1 MFNENKY
8 SILNPDFQNR
18 IITKKKK
25 SKSLLKTNQPNII
38 TQIPSPLP
46 YTNNFLT
53 KTNFHQNSFTP
64 TNRTNYINSQK
75 LLPPQRKRNRKTLVL
90 DLDET
95 LVHSSF
101 IPFEENDIILEVEFD
116 NVLYNI
122 YVLVRPKALQFLINM
137 SKYFEI
143 VIFTASLSKYANPL
157 LDIIDPKKV
166 CSYRLYRDHCTL
178 INGIFVKE
186 LKRLNRNIK
195 DIIIVDNSPTSYAF
209 NPQNGIP
216 IKSWFDDKNDNEL
229 EKLEPFLKFLSKVD
243 DIKLYIPSIVKNN
256 EIDYDEVNKI
266 LLRDKEEKMKT
277 EEEEKNNNNLDINSY
292 KNFTNNLNNKLRHI
306 SETIERK
313 EEEKKNLNND
323 NIKIENDLK
332 LDNIN
337 NNKKKYFKNQYS
349 FRLGINTN
357 SINNLNDVNNNFKT
371 GTLYDRFA
379 PFLPLSLSKSTKN
392 NVKIHS
398 IQFMNNKSKRSRINN
413 IQPIKM
419 KNLNENEKNLLP
431 LMNKLYEQKTD
442 SALSKSIK
450 LKMSSSQ
457 TNYKTIF
464 SFGSQLEEK
473 KPRLIKENKIE
484 NENFPRS
491 NSTGLIKQDLK
502 NQKITLKKTL
512 SKNYKTT
519 RDFINIFKLP
529 KTNIS
534 LSTKNNNKKLKLGK
548 DYSIKSKEKI
558 YNNN

>member
-1 MFNENKY
+1 MFNESKY
-8 SILNPDFQNR
+8 SILSSDFQKK
-18 IITKKKK
+18 ITSKKKK

-38 TQIPSPLP
+38 TQIPSPFP
-46 YTNNFLT
+46 YTNNFIT

-64 TNRTNYINSQK
+64 TNRINYINSQK
-75 LLPPQRKRNRKTLVL
+75 LLPPPRKRNRKTLVL

-101 IPFEENDIILEVEFD
+101 IPFEENDIVLEVDFD

-195 DIIIVDNSPTSYAF
+195 DIIIIDNSPTSYAF

-216 IKSWFDDKNDNEL
+216 IKSWFEDKNDNEL

-243 DIKLYIPSIVKNN
+243 DIKLYIPSIVKDN
-256 EIDYDEVNKI
+256 EIDYDEINNI
-266 LLRDKEEKMKT
+266 LLKDKEKMKK
-277 EEEEKNNNNLDINSY
+277 EEEEKNSNNNFDISAY
-292 KNFTNNLNNKLRHI
+292 NNLTSDFNHI
-306 SETIERK
+306 SDISDRK
-313 EEEKKNLNND
+313 EEKKNNLNNND

-337 NNKKKYFKNQYS
+337 NNKKKYIKNQYS
-349 FRLGINTN
+349 FRLGLNTN
-357 SINNLNDVNNNFKT
+357 SVNNLIDVNNNYKT

-392 NVKIHS
+392 NFKIHS
-398 IQFMNNKSKRSRINN
+398 IQFMNNKSKRTRINN
-413 IQPIKM
+413 YHPIKM

-431 LMNKLYEQKTD
+431 LMNKLHEQKTD

-464 SFGSQLEEK
+464 SFNSQLEEK
-473 KPRLIKENKIE
+473 KPKLIKENKIE
-484 NENFPRS
+484 NDIIQRS
-491 NSTGLIKQDLK
+491 NSTGLIKQDFK
-502 NQKITLKKTL
+502 NPKITLKKTL
-512 SKNYKTT
+512 SKNFKTT

-529 KTNIS
+529 KTNIP

-548 DYSIKSKEKI
+548 DYLIKSKEII
-558 YNNN
+558 YNNS

>member
-1 MFNENKY
+1 MFNESKY
-8 SILNPDFQNR
+8 SILKPSLQR
-18 IITKKKK
+18 GITPKKKK
-25 SKSLLKTNQPNII
+25 SKSLLKNKQPNLI
-38 TQIPSPLP
+38 TQIPSPFP

-101 IPFEENDIILEVEFD
+101 IPFEENDIILQVEFD

-216 IKSWFDDKNDNEL
+216 IKSWFEDKNDNEL

-243 DIKLYIPSIVKNN
+243 DIKLYIPSIVKDN
-256 EIDYDEVNKI
+256 EIDYDEINNI
-266 LLRDKEEKMKT
+266 LMKDKENMKKD
-277 EEEEKNNNNLDINSY
+277 EEEKNNNNFDINSF
-292 KNFTNNLNNKLRHI
+292 NNLTSNLNNNLNHI
-306 SETIERK
+306 SELSERN
-313 EEEKKNLNND
+313 EEEKQNLNNN
-323 NIKIENDLK
+323 NIKIDNDLK
-332 LDNIN
+332 LDKIN
-337 NNKKKYFKNQYS
+337 NNRKKNIKDQYS

-357 SINNLNDVNNNFKT
+357 ILNNLNELNNNFKT
-371 GTLYDRFA
+371 GNLYDRFS

-398 IQFMNNKSKRSRINN
+398 IQLINNKSKRTKINN
-413 IQPIKM
+413 IHPIKM
-419 KNLNENEKNLLP
+419 KNFNENEKNLLP
-431 LMNKLYEQKTD
+431 LMNKFNDQKTD

-464 SFGSQLEEK
+464 SFGTQSEEK
-473 KPRLIKENKIE
+473 KPKLIKENKIE
-484 NENFPRS
+484 NDNFPRS
-491 NSTGLIKQDLK
+491 NSTTLIKQDLQ
-502 NQKITLKKTL
+502 NQKITLKKAL
-512 SKNYKTT
+512 SKNFKTT
-519 RDFINIFKLP
+519 RDFINTFKLTKNHIP
-529 KTNIS
+529 

-548 DYSIKSKEKI
+548 DYFIKSKEII
-558 YNNN
+558 YSNN

>member
-1 MFNENKY
+1 MFNESKY
-8 SILNPDFQNR
+8 SILKPSLQR
-18 IITKKKK
+18 GITPKKKK

-38 TQIPSPLP
+38 TQIPSPFP
-46 YTNNFLT
+46 YTNNFIT

-64 TNRTNYINSQK
+64 TNRINFINSQK
-75 LLPPQRKRNRKTLVL
+75 LLPPPRKRNRKTLVL

-216 IKSWFDDKNDNEL
+216 IKSWFEDKNDNEL

-243 DIKLYIPSIVKNN
+243 DIKLYIPSIVKDN
-256 EIDYDEVNKI
+256 EIDYDEINNI
-266 LLRDKEEKMKT
+266 LLKDKENMKKD
-277 EEEEKNNNNLDINSY
+277 EEEKNNNNFDINSF
-292 KNFTNNLNNKLRHI
+292 NNLTSNLNNNLNHI
-306 SETIERK
+306 SELSERN
-313 EEEKKNLNND
+313 EEEKQNLNNN
-323 NIKIENDLK
+323 NIKIDNDLK

-337 NNKKKYFKNQYS
+337 NNRKKNIKDQYS

-357 SINNLNDVNNNFKT
+357 ILNNLNELNNNFKT
-371 GTLYDRFA
+371 GNLYDRFS

-398 IQFMNNKSKRSRINN
+398 IQLINNKSKRTKINN
-413 IQPIKM
+413 IHPIKM
-419 KNLNENEKNLLP
+419 KNFNENEKNLLP
-431 LMNKLYEQKTD
+431 LMNKFNDQKTD

-464 SFGSQLEEK
+464 SFGTQSEEK
-473 KPRLIKENKIE
+473 KPKLIKENKIE
-484 NENFPRS
+484 NDNFPRS
-491 NSTGLIKQDLK
+491 NSTTLIKQDLQ
-502 NQKITLKKTL
+502 NQKITLKKAL
-512 SKNYKTT
+512 SKNFKTT
-519 RDFINIFKLP
+519 RDFINTFKLTKNHIP
-529 KTNIS
+529 

-548 DYSIKSKEKI
+548 DYFIKSKEII
-558 YNNN
+558 YSNN

>member
-1 MFNENKY
+1 MFNESKY
-8 SILNPDFQNR
+8 SILRSDFQKK
-18 IITKKKK
+18 ITSKKKK

-38 TQIPSPLP
+38 TQIPSPFP
-46 YTNNFLT
+46 YTNNFIT

-64 TNRTNYINSQK
+64 TNRINFINSQK
-75 LLPPQRKRNRKTLVL
+75 LLPPPRKRNRKTLVL

-101 IPFEENDIILEVEFD
+101 IPFEENDIVLEVDFD

-195 DIIIVDNSPTSYAF
+195 DIIIIDNSPTSYAF

-216 IKSWFDDKNDNEL
+216 IKSWFEDKNDNEL

-243 DIKLYIPSIVKNN
+243 DIKLYIPSIVKDN
-256 EIDYDEVNKI
+256 EIDYDEINNI
-266 LLRDKEEKMKT
+266 LLKDKEKMKK
-277 EEEEKNNNNLDINSY
+277 EEEEKNSNNNFDISAY
-292 KNFTNNLNNKLRHI
+292 NNLTSDFNHI
-306 SETIERK
+306 SDISDRK
-313 EEEKKNLNND
+313 EEKKNNLNNND

-337 NNKKKYFKNQYS
+337 NNKKKYIKNQYS
-349 FRLGINTN
+349 FRLGLNTN
-357 SINNLNDVNNNFKT
+357 SVNNLIDVNNNYKT

-398 IQFMNNKSKRSRINN
+398 IQLINNKSKRTKINN
-413 IQPIKM
+413 IHPIKM

-431 LMNKLYEQKTD
+431 LMNKLHEQKTD

-464 SFGSQLEEK
+464 SFNSQLEEK
-473 KPRLIKENKIE
+473 KPKLIKENKIE
-484 NENFPRS
+484 NDIIQRS
-491 NSTGLIKQDLK
+491 NSTGLIKQDFK
-502 NQKITLKKTL
+502 NPKITLKKTL
-512 SKNYKTT
+512 SKNFKTT

-529 KTNIS
+529 KTNIP

-548 DYSIKSKEKI
+548 DYFIKSKEII
-558 YNNN
+558 YNNS

>member
-1 MFNENKY
+1 MFNESKY
-8 SILNPDFQNR
+8 SILKPSLQR
-18 IITKKKK
+18 GITPKKKK
-25 SKSLLKTNQPNII
+25 SKSLLKNKQPNLI
-38 TQIPSPLP
+38 TQIPSPFP

-101 IPFEENDIILEVEFD
+101 IPFEENDIILQVEFD

-122 YVLVRPKALQFLINM
+122 YVLVRPNALQFLINM

-216 IKSWFDDKNDNEL
+216 IKSWFEDKNDNEL

-243 DIKLYIPSIVKNN
+243 DIKLYIPSIVKDN
-256 EIDYDEVNKI
+256 EIDYDEINNI
-266 LLRDKEEKMKT
+266 LLKDKENMKKD
-277 EEEEKNNNNLDINSY
+277 EEEKNNNNFDINSF
-292 KNFTNNLNNKLRHI
+292 NNLTSNLNNNLNHI
-306 SETIERK
+306 SELSERN
-313 EEEKKNLNND
+313 EEEKQNLNNN
-323 NIKIENDLK
+323 NIKIDNDLK

-337 NNKKKYFKNQYS
+337 NNRKKNIKDQYS

-357 SINNLNDVNNNFKT
+357 ILNNLNELNNNFKT
-371 GTLYDRFA
+371 GNLYDRFS

-398 IQFMNNKSKRSRINN
+398 IQLINNKSKRTKINN
-413 IQPIKM
+413 IHPIKM
-419 KNLNENEKNLLP
+419 KNFNENEKNLLP
-431 LMNKLYEQKTD
+431 LMNKFNDQKTD

-464 SFGSQLEEK
+464 SFGTQSEEK
-473 KPRLIKENKIE
+473 KPKLIKENKIE
-484 NENFPRS
+484 NDNFPRS
-491 NSTGLIKQDLK
+491 NSTTLIKQDLQ
-502 NQKITLKKTL
+502 NQKITLKKAL
-512 SKNYKTT
+512 SKNFKTT
-519 RDFINIFKLP
+519 RDFINTFKLTKNHIP
-529 KTNIS
+529 

-548 DYSIKSKEKI
+548 DYFIKSKEII
-558 YNNN
+558 YSNN

>member
-1 MFNENKY
+1 MFNESKY
-8 SILNPDFQNR
+8 SILRSDFQKK
-18 IITKKKK
+18 ITSKKKK

-38 TQIPSPLP
+38 TQIPSPFP
-46 YTNNFLT
+46 YTNNFIT

-195 DIIIVDNSPTSYAF
+195 DIIIIDNSPTSYAF

-216 IKSWFDDKNDNEL
+216 IKSWFEDKNDNEL

-243 DIKLYIPSIVKNN
+243 DIKLYIPSIVKDN
-256 EIDYDEVNKI
+256 EIDYDEINNI
-266 LLRDKEEKMKT
+266 LLKDKEKMKK
-277 EEEEKNNNNLDINSY
+277 EEEEKNSNNNFDISAY
-292 KNFTNNLNNKLRHI
+292 NNLTSDFNHI
-306 SETIERK
+306 SDISDRK
-313 EEEKKNLNND
+313 EEKKNNLNNND

-337 NNKKKYFKNQYS
+337 NNKKKYIKNQYS
-349 FRLGINTN
+349 FRLGLNTN
-357 SINNLNDVNNNFKT
+357 SVNNLIDVNNNYKT

-392 NVKIHS
+392 NFKIHS
-398 IQFMNNKSKRSRINN
+398 IQFMNNKSKRTRINN
-413 IQPIKM
+413 YHPIKM

-431 LMNKLYEQKTD
+431 LMNKLHEQKTD

-464 SFGSQLEEK
+464 SFNSQLEEK
-473 KPRLIKENKIE
+473 KPKLIKENKIE
-484 NENFPRS
+484 NDIIQRS
-491 NSTGLIKQDLK
+491 NSTGLIKQDFK
-502 NQKITLKKTL
+502 NPKITLKKTL
-512 SKNYKTT
+512 SKNFKTT

-529 KTNIS
+529 KTNIP

-548 DYSIKSKEKI
+548 DYLIKSKEII
-558 YNNN
+558 YNNS

>member
-1 MFNENKY
+1 MFNESKY
-8 SILNPDFQNR
+8 SILKPSLQR
-18 IITKKKK
+18 GITPKKKK
-25 SKSLLKTNQPNII
+25 SKSLLKNKQPNLI
-38 TQIPSPLP
+38 TQIPSPFP

-101 IPFEENDIILEVEFD
+101 IPFEENDIILQVEFD

-122 YVLVRPKALQFLINM
+122 YVLVRPNALQFLINM

-216 IKSWFDDKNDNEL
+216 IKSWFEDKNDNEL

-243 DIKLYIPSIVKNN
+243 DIKLYIPSIVKDN
-256 EIDYDEVNKI
+256 EIDYDEINNI
-266 LLRDKEEKMKT
+266 LMKDKENMKKD
-277 EEEEKNNNNLDINSY
+277 EEEKNNNNFDINSF
-292 KNFTNNLNNKLRHI
+292 NNLTSNLNNNLNHI
-306 SETIERK
+306 SELSERN
-313 EEEKKNLNND
+313 EEEKQNLNNN
-323 NIKIENDLK
+323 NIKIDNDLK

-337 NNKKKYFKNQYS
+337 NNRKKNIKDQYS

-357 SINNLNDVNNNFKT
+357 ILNNLNELNNNFKT
-371 GTLYDRFA
+371 GNLYDRFS

-398 IQFMNNKSKRSRINN
+398 IQLINNKSKRTKINN
-413 IQPIKM
+413 IHPIKM
-419 KNLNENEKNLLP
+419 KNFNENEKNLLP
-431 LMNKLYEQKTD
+431 LMNKFNEQKTD

-464 SFGSQLEEK
+464 SFGTQSEEK
-473 KPRLIKENKIE
+473 KPKLIKENKIE
-484 NENFPRS
+484 NDNFLRS
-491 NSTGLIKQDLK
+491 NSTTLIKQDLQ
-502 NQKITLKKTL
+502 NQKITLKKAL
-512 SKNYKTT
+512 SKNFKTT
-519 RDFINIFKLP
+519 RDFINTFKLTKNHIP
-529 KTNIS
+529 

-548 DYSIKSKEKI
+548 DYFIKSKEII
-558 YNNN
+558 YSNN

>member
-1 MFNENKY
+1 
-8 SILNPDFQNR
+8 
-18 IITKKKK
+18 
-25 SKSLLKTNQPNII
+25 
-38 TQIPSPLP
+38 
-46 YTNNFLT
+46 
-53 KTNFHQNSFTP
+53 
-64 TNRTNYINSQK
+64 
-75 LLPPQRKRNRKTLVL
+75 
-90 DLDET
+90 
-95 LVHSSF
+95 
-101 IPFEENDIILEVEFD
+101 
-116 NVLYNI
+116 
-122 YVLVRPKALQFLINM
+122 M

-195 DIIIVDNSPTSYAF
+195 DIIIIDNSPTSYAF

-216 IKSWFDDKNDNEL
+216 IKSWFEDKNDNEL

-243 DIKLYIPSIVKNN
+243 DIKLYIPSIVKDN
-256 EIDYDEVNKI
+256 EIDYDEINNI
-266 LLRDKEEKMKT
+266 LLKDKEKMKK
-277 EEEEKNNNNLDINSY
+277 EEEEKNSNNNFDISAY
-292 KNFTNNLNNKLRHI
+292 NNLTSDFNHI
-306 SETIERK
+306 SDISDRK
-313 EEEKKNLNND
+313 EEKKNNLNNND

-337 NNKKKYFKNQYS
+337 NNKKKYIKNQYS
-349 FRLGINTN
+349 FRLGLNTN
-357 SINNLNDVNNNFKT
+357 SVNNLIDVNNNYKT

-392 NVKIHS
+392 NFKIHS
-398 IQFMNNKSKRSRINN
+398 IQFMNNKSKRTRINN
-413 IQPIKM
+413 YHPIKM

-431 LMNKLYEQKTD
+431 LMNKLHEQKTD

-464 SFGSQLEEK
+464 SFNSQLEEK
-473 KPRLIKENKIE
+473 KPKLIKENKIE
-484 NENFPRS
+484 NDIIQRS
-491 NSTGLIKQDLK
+491 NSTGLIKQDFK
-502 NQKITLKKTL
+502 NPKITLKKTL
-512 SKNYKTT
+512 SKNFKTT

-529 KTNIS
+529 KTNIP

-548 DYSIKSKEKI
+548 DYLIKSKEII
-558 YNNN
+558 YNNS

>member
-1 MFNENKY
+1 MFNESKY
-8 SILNPDFQNR
+8 SILKPSLQR
-18 IITKKKK
+18 GITPKKKK
-25 SKSLLKTNQPNII
+25 SKSLLKNKQPNLI
-38 TQIPSPLP
+38 TQIPSPFP

-101 IPFEENDIILEVEFD
+101 IPFEENDIILQVEFD

-122 YVLVRPKALQFLINM
+122 YVLVRPNALQFLINM

-216 IKSWFDDKNDNEL
+216 IKSWFEDKNDNEL

-243 DIKLYIPSIVKNN
+243 DIKLYIPSIVKDN
-256 EIDYDEVNKI
+256 EIDYDEINNI
-266 LLRDKEEKMKT
+266 LMKDKENMKKD
-277 EEEEKNNNNLDINSY
+277 EEEKNNNNFDINSF
-292 KNFTNNLNNKLRHI
+292 NNLTSNLNNNLNHI
-306 SETIERK
+306 SELSERN
-313 EEEKKNLNND
+313 EEEKQNLNNN
-323 NIKIENDLK
+323 NIKIDNDLK

-337 NNKKKYFKNQYS
+337 NNRKKNIKDQYS

-357 SINNLNDVNNNFKT
+357 ILNNLNELNNNFKT
-371 GTLYDRFA
+371 GTLYDRFS

-398 IQFMNNKSKRSRINN
+398 IQLINNKSKRTKINN
-413 IQPIKM
+413 IHPIKM
-419 KNLNENEKNLLP
+419 KNFNENEKNLLP
-431 LMNKLYEQKTD
+431 LMNKFNDQKTD

-464 SFGSQLEEK
+464 SFGTQSEEK
-473 KPRLIKENKIE
+473 KPKLIKENKIE
-484 NENFPRS
+484 NDNFQRS
-491 NSTGLIKQDLK
+491 NSTTLIKQDLQ
-502 NQKITLKKTL
+502 NQKITLKKAL
-512 SKNYKTT
+512 SKNFKTT
-519 RDFINIFKLP
+519 RDFINTFKLTKNHIP
-529 KTNIS
+529 

-548 DYSIKSKEKI
+548 DYFIKSKEII
-558 YNNN
+558 YSNN

>member
-1 MFNENKY
+1 MFNESKY
-8 SILNPDFQNR
+8 SILSSDFQKK
-18 IITKKKK
+18 ITSKKKK

-38 TQIPSPLP
+38 TQIPSPFP
-46 YTNNFLT
+46 YTNNFIT

-64 TNRTNYINSQK
+64 TNRINFINSQK
-75 LLPPQRKRNRKTLVL
+75 LLPPPRKRNRKTLVL

-101 IPFEENDIILEVEFD
+101 IPFEENDIVLEVDFD

-195 DIIIVDNSPTSYAF
+195 DIIIIDNSPTSYAF

-216 IKSWFDDKNDNEL
+216 IKSWFEDKNDNEL

-243 DIKLYIPSIVKNN
+243 DIKLYIPSIVKDN
-256 EIDYDEVNKI
+256 EIDYDEINNI
-266 LLRDKEEKMKT
+266 LLKDKEKMKK
-277 EEEEKNNNNLDINSY
+277 EEEEKNSNNNFDISAY
-292 KNFTNNLNNKLRHI
+292 NNLTSDFNHI
-306 SETIERK
+306 SDISDRK
-313 EEEKKNLNND
+313 EEKKNNLNNND

-337 NNKKKYFKNQYS
+337 NNKKKYIKNQYS
-349 FRLGINTN
+349 FRLGLNTN
-357 SINNLNDVNNNFKT
+357 SVNNLIDVNNNYKT

-392 NVKIHS
+392 NFKIHS
-398 IQFMNNKSKRSRINN
+398 IQFMNNKSKRTRINN
-413 IQPIKM
+413 YHPIKM

-431 LMNKLYEQKTD
+431 LMNKLHEQKTD

-464 SFGSQLEEK
+464 SFNSQLEEK
-473 KPRLIKENKIE
+473 KPKLIKENKIE
-484 NENFPRS
+484 NDIIQRS
-491 NSTGLIKQDLK
+491 NSTGLIKQDFK
-502 NQKITLKKTL
+502 NPKITLKKTL
-512 SKNYKTT
+512 SKNFKTT

-529 KTNIS
+529 KTNIP

-548 DYSIKSKEKI
+548 DYLIKSKEII
-558 YNNN
+558 YNNS

>member
-1 MFNENKY
+1 MFNESKY
-8 SILNPDFQNR
+8 SILKPSLKR
-18 IITKKKK
+18 GITPKKKK
-25 SKSLLKTNQPNII
+25 SKSLLKNKQPNLI
-38 TQIPSPLP
+38 TQIPSPFP

-101 IPFEENDIILEVEFD
+101 IPFEENDIILQVEFD

-216 IKSWFDDKNDNEL
+216 IKSWFEDKNDNEL

-243 DIKLYIPSIVKNN
+243 DIKLYIPSIVKDN
-256 EIDYDEVNKI
+256 EIDYDEINNI
-266 LLRDKEEKMKT
+266 LLKDKENMKKD
-277 EEEEKNNNNLDINSY
+277 EEEKNNNNFDINSF
-292 KNFTNNLNNKLRHI
+292 NNLTSNLNNNLNHI
-306 SETIERK
+306 SELSERN
-313 EEEKKNLNND
+313 EEEKQNLNNN
-323 NIKIENDLK
+323 NIKIDNDLK

-337 NNKKKYFKNQYS
+337 NNRKKNIKDQYS

-357 SINNLNDVNNNFKT
+357 ILNNLNELNNNFKT
-371 GTLYDRFA
+371 GNLYDRFS

-398 IQFMNNKSKRSRINN
+398 IQLINNKSKRTKINN
-413 IQPIKM
+413 IHPIKM
-419 KNLNENEKNLLP
+419 KNFNENEKNLLP
-431 LMNKLYEQKTD
+431 LMNKFNDQKTD

-464 SFGSQLEEK
+464 SFGTQSEEK
-473 KPRLIKENKIE
+473 KPKLIKENKIE
-484 NENFPRS
+484 NDNFPRS
-491 NSTGLIKQDLK
+491 NSTTLIKQDLQ
-502 NQKITLKKTL
+502 NQKITLKKAL
-512 SKNYKTT
+512 SKNFKTT
-519 RDFINIFKLP
+519 RDFINTFKLTKNHIP
-529 KTNIS
+529 

-548 DYSIKSKEKI
+548 DYFIKSKEII
-558 YNNN
+558 YSNN

>member
-1 MFNENKY
+1 MFNESKY
-8 SILNPDFQNR
+8 SILKPSLQR
-18 IITKKKK
+18 GITPKKKK
-25 SKSLLKTNQPNII
+25 SKSLLKNKQPNLI
-38 TQIPSPLP
+38 TQIPSPFP

-101 IPFEENDIILEVEFD
+101 IPFEENDIILQVEFD

-216 IKSWFDDKNDNEL
+216 IKSWFEDKNDNEL

-243 DIKLYIPSIVKNN
+243 DIKLYIPSIVKDN
-256 EIDYDEVNKI
+256 EIDYDEINNI
-266 LLRDKEEKMKT
+266 LMKDKENMKKD
-277 EEEEKNNNNLDINSY
+277 EEEKNNNNFDINSF
-292 KNFTNNLNNKLRHI
+292 NNLTSNLNNNLNHI
-306 SETIERK
+306 SELSERN
-313 EEEKKNLNND
+313 EEEKQNLNNN
-323 NIKIENDLK
+323 NIKIDNDLK

-337 NNKKKYFKNQYS
+337 NNRKKNIKDQYS

-357 SINNLNDVNNNFKT
+357 ILNNLNELNNNFKT
-371 GTLYDRFA
+371 GNLYDRFS

-398 IQFMNNKSKRSRINN
+398 IQLINNKSKRTKINN
-413 IQPIKM
+413 IHPIKM
-419 KNLNENEKNLLP
+419 KNFNENEKNLLP
-431 LMNKLYEQKTD
+431 LMNKFNDQKTD

-464 SFGSQLEEK
+464 SFGTQSEEK
-473 KPRLIKENKIE
+473 KPKLIKENKIE
-484 NENFPRS
+484 NDNFPRS
-491 NSTGLIKQDLK
+491 NSTTLIKQDLQ
-502 NQKITLKKTL
+502 NQKITLKKAL
-512 SKNYKTT
+512 SKNFKTT
-519 RDFINIFKLP
+519 RDFINTFKLTKNHIP
-529 KTNIS
+529 

-548 DYSIKSKEKI
+548 DYFIKSKEII
-558 YNNN
+558 YSNN

>member
-1 MFNENKY
+1 MFNESKY
-8 SILNPDFQNR
+8 SKLSSDFQKK
-18 IITKKKK
+18 ITSKKKK

-38 TQIPSPLP
+38 TQIPSPFP
-46 YTNNFLT
+46 YTNNFIT

-64 TNRTNYINSQK
+64 TNRINFINSQK
-75 LLPPQRKRNRKTLVL
+75 LLPPPRKRNRKTLVL

-101 IPFEENDIILEVEFD
+101 IPFEENDIVLEVDFD

-195 DIIIVDNSPTSYAF
+195 DIIIIDNSPTSYAF

-216 IKSWFDDKNDNEL
+216 IKSWFEDKNDNEL

-243 DIKLYIPSIVKNN
+243 DIKLYIPSIVKDN
-256 EIDYDEVNKI
+256 EIDYDEINNI
-266 LLRDKEEKMKT
+266 LLKDKEKMKK
-277 EEEEKNNNNLDINSY
+277 EEEEKNSNNNFDISAY
-292 KNFTNNLNNKLRHI
+292 NNLTSDFNHI
-306 SETIERK
+306 SDISDRK
-313 EEEKKNLNND
+313 EEKKNNLNNND

-337 NNKKKYFKNQYS
+337 NNKKKYIKNQYS
-349 FRLGINTN
+349 FRLGLNTN
-357 SINNLNDVNNNFKT
+357 SVNNLIDVNNNYKT

-392 NVKIHS
+392 NFKIHS
-398 IQFMNNKSKRSRINN
+398 IQFMNNKSKRTRINN
-413 IQPIKM
+413 YHPIKM

-431 LMNKLYEQKTD
+431 LMNKLHEQKTD

-464 SFGSQLEEK
+464 SFNSQLEEK
-473 KPRLIKENKIE
+473 KPKLIKENKIE
-484 NENFPRS
+484 NDIIQRS
-491 NSTGLIKQDLK
+491 NSTGLIKQDFK
-502 NQKITLKKTL
+502 NPKITLKKTL
-512 SKNYKTT
+512 SKNFKTT

-529 KTNIS
+529 KTNIP

-548 DYSIKSKEKI
+548 DYLIKSKEII
-558 YNNN
+558 YNNS

>member
-1 MFNENKY
+1 MFNESKY
-8 SILNPDFQNR
+8 SILRSDFQKK
-18 IITKKKK
+18 ITSKKKK

-38 TQIPSPLP
+38 TQIPSPFP
-46 YTNNFLT
+46 YTNNFIT

-64 TNRTNYINSQK
+64 TNRINFINSQK
-75 LLPPQRKRNRKTLVL
+75 LLPPPRKRNRKTLVL

-101 IPFEENDIILEVEFD
+101 IPFEENDIILQVEFD

-122 YVLVRPKALQFLINM
+122 YVLVRPNALQFLINM

-216 IKSWFDDKNDNEL
+216 IKSWFEDKNDNEL

-243 DIKLYIPSIVKNN
+243 DIKLYIPSIVKDN
-256 EIDYDEVNKI
+256 EIDYDEINNI
-266 LLRDKEEKMKT
+266 LMKDKENMKKD
-277 EEEEKNNNNLDINSY
+277 EEEKNNNNFDINSF
-292 KNFTNNLNNKLRHI
+292 NNLTSNLNNNLNHI
-306 SETIERK
+306 SELSERN
-313 EEEKKNLNND
+313 EEEKQNLNNN
-323 NIKIENDLK
+323 NIKIDNDLK

-337 NNKKKYFKNQYS
+337 NNRKKNIKDQYS

-357 SINNLNDVNNNFKT
+357 ILNNLNELNNNFKT
-371 GTLYDRFA
+371 GTLYDRFS

-398 IQFMNNKSKRSRINN
+398 IQLINNKSKRTKINN
-413 IQPIKM
+413 IHPIKM
-419 KNLNENEKNLLP
+419 KNFNENEKNLLP
-431 LMNKLYEQKTD
+431 LMNKFNDQKTD

-464 SFGSQLEEK
+464 SFGTQSEEK
-473 KPRLIKENKIE
+473 KPKLIKENKIE
-484 NENFPRS
+484 NDNFPRS
-491 NSTGLIKQDLK
+491 NSTTLIKQDLQ
-502 NQKITLKKTL
+502 NQKITLKKAL
-512 SKNYKTT
+512 SKNFKTT
-519 RDFINIFKLP
+519 RDFINTFKLTKNHIP
-529 KTNIS
+529 

-548 DYSIKSKEKI
+548 DYFIKSKEII
-558 YNNN
+558 YSNN

>member
-1 MFNENKY
+1 MFNESKY
-8 SILNPDFQNR
+8 SILRSDFQKK
-18 IITKKKK
+18 ITSKKKK

-38 TQIPSPLP
+38 TQIPSPFP
-46 YTNNFLT
+46 YTNNFIT

-64 TNRTNYINSQK
+64 TNRINFINSQK
-75 LLPPQRKRNRKTLVL
+75 LLPPPRKRNRKTLVL

-101 IPFEENDIILEVEFD
+101 IPFEENDIVLEVDFD

-195 DIIIVDNSPTSYAF
+195 DIIIIDNSPTSYAF

-216 IKSWFDDKNDNEL
+216 IKSWFEDKNDNEL

-243 DIKLYIPSIVKNN
+243 DIKLYIPSIVKDN
-256 EIDYDEVNKI
+256 EIDYDEINNI
-266 LLRDKEEKMKT
+266 LLKDKEKMKK
-277 EEEEKNNNNLDINSY
+277 EEEEKNSNNNFDISAY
-292 KNFTNNLNNKLRHI
+292 NNLTSDFNHI
-306 SETIERK
+306 SDISDRK
-313 EEEKKNLNND
+313 EEKKNNLNNND

-337 NNKKKYFKNQYS
+337 NNKKKYIKNQYS
-349 FRLGINTN
+349 FRLGLNTN
-357 SINNLNDVNNNFKT
+357 SVNNLIDVNNNYKT

-392 NVKIHS
+392 NFTIHS
-398 IQFMNNKSKRSRINN
+398 IQFMNNKSKRTRINN
-413 IQPIKM
+413 YHPIKM

-431 LMNKLYEQKTD
+431 LMNKLHEQKTD

-464 SFGSQLEEK
+464 SFNSQLEEK
-473 KPRLIKENKIE
+473 KPKLIKENKIE
-484 NENFPRS
+484 NDIIQRS
-491 NSTGLIKQDLK
+491 NSTGLIKQDFK
-502 NQKITLKKTL
+502 NPKITLQKTL
-512 SKNYKTT
+512 SKNFKTT

-529 KTNIS
+529 KTNIP

-548 DYSIKSKEKI
+548 DYLIKSKEII
-558 YNNN
+558 YNNS

>member
-1 MFNENKY
+1 MFNESKY
-8 SILNPDFQNR
+8 SILSSDFQKK
-18 IITKKKK
+18 ITSKKKK

-38 TQIPSPLP
+38 TQIPSPFP
-46 YTNNFLT
+46 YTNNFIT

-64 TNRTNYINSQK
+64 TNRINFINSQK
-75 LLPPQRKRNRKTLVL
+75 LLPPPRKRNRKTLVL

-101 IPFEENDIILEVEFD
+101 IPFEENDIVLEVDFD

-195 DIIIVDNSPTSYAF
+195 DIIIIDNSPTSYAF

-216 IKSWFDDKNDNEL
+216 IKSWFEDKNDNEL

-243 DIKLYIPSIVKNN
+243 DIKLYIPSIVKDN
-256 EIDYDEVNKI
+256 EIDYDEINNI
-266 LLRDKEEKMKT
+266 LLKDKEKMKK
-277 EEEEKNNNNLDINSY
+277 EEEEKNSNNNFDISAY
-292 KNFTNNLNNKLRHI
+292 NNLTSDFNHI
-306 SETIERK
+306 SDISDRK
-313 EEEKKNLNND
+313 EEKKNNLNNND

-337 NNKKKYFKNQYS
+337 NNKKKYIKNQYS
-349 FRLGINTN
+349 FRLGLNTN
-357 SINNLNDVNNNFKT
+357 SVNNLIDVNNNYKT

-392 NVKIHS
+392 NFKIHS
-398 IQFMNNKSKRSRINN
+398 IQFMNNKSKRTRINN
-413 IQPIKM
+413 YHPIKM

-464 SFGSQLEEK
+464 SFNSQLEEK
-473 KPRLIKENKIE
+473 KPKLIKENKIE
-484 NENFPRS
+484 NDIIQRS
-491 NSTGLIKQDLK
+491 NSTGLIKQDFK
-502 NQKITLKKTL
+502 NPKITLKKTL
-512 SKNYKTT
+512 SKNFKTT

-529 KTNIS
+529 KTNIP

-548 DYSIKSKEKI
+548 DYLIKSKEII
-558 YNNN
+558 YNNS

>member
-1 MFNENKY
+1 MFNESKY
-8 SILNPDFQNR
+8 SILKPSLQR
-18 IITKKKK
+18 GITPKKKK
-25 SKSLLKTNQPNII
+25 SKSLLKNKQPNLI
-38 TQIPSPLP
+38 TQIPSPFP

-216 IKSWFDDKNDNEL
+216 IKSWFEDKNDNEL

-243 DIKLYIPSIVKNN
+243 DIKLYIPSIVKDN
-256 EIDYDEVNKI
+256 EIDYDEINNI
-266 LLRDKEEKMKT
+266 LMKDKENMKKD
-277 EEEEKNNNNLDINSY
+277 EEEKNNNNFDINSF
-292 KNFTNNLNNKLRHI
+292 NNLTSNLNNNLNHI
-306 SETIERK
+306 SELSERN
-313 EEEKKNLNND
+313 EEEKQNLNNN
-323 NIKIENDLK
+323 NIKIDNDLK

-337 NNKKKYFKNQYS
+337 NNRKKNIKDQYS

-357 SINNLNDVNNNFKT
+357 ILNNLNELNNNFKT
-371 GTLYDRFA
+371 GNLYDRFS

-398 IQFMNNKSKRSRINN
+398 IQLINNKSKRTKINN
-413 IQPIKM
+413 IHPIKM
-419 KNLNENEKNLLP
+419 KNFNENEKNLLP
-431 LMNKLYEQKTD
+431 LMNKFNDQKTD

-450 LKMSSSQ
+450 LKISSSQ

-464 SFGSQLEEK
+464 SFGTQSEEK
-473 KPRLIKENKIE
+473 KPKLIKENKIE
-484 NENFPRS
+484 NDNFPRS
-491 NSTGLIKQDLK
+491 NSTTLIKQDLQ
-502 NQKITLKKTL
+502 NQKITLKKAL
-512 SKNYKTT
+512 SKNFKTT
-519 RDFINIFKLP
+519 RDFINTFKLTKNHIP
-529 KTNIS
+529 

-548 DYSIKSKEKI
+548 DYFIKSKEII
-558 YNNN
+558 YSNN

>member
-1 MFNENKY
+1 MFNESKY
-8 SILNPDFQNR
+8 SILRSDFQKK
-18 IITKKKK
+18 ITSKKKK

-38 TQIPSPLP
+38 TQIPSPFP
-46 YTNNFLT
+46 YTNNFIT

-64 TNRTNYINSQK
+64 TNRINFINSQK
-75 LLPPQRKRNRKTLVL
+75 LLPPPRKRNRKTLVL

-101 IPFEENDIILEVEFD
+101 IPFEENDIVLEVDFD

-195 DIIIVDNSPTSYAF
+195 DIIIIDNSPTSYAF

-216 IKSWFDDKNDNEL
+216 IKSWFEDKNDNEL

-243 DIKLYIPSIVKNN
+243 DIKLYIPSIVKDN
-256 EIDYDEVNKI
+256 EIDYDEINNI
-266 LLRDKEEKMKT
+266 LLKDKEKMKK
-277 EEEEKNNNNLDINSY
+277 EEEEKNSNNNFDISAY
-292 KNFTNNLNNKLRHI
+292 NNLTSDFNHI
-306 SETIERK
+306 SDISDRK
-313 EEEKKNLNND
+313 EEKKNNLNNND

-337 NNKKKYFKNQYS
+337 NNKKKYIKNQYS
-349 FRLGINTN
+349 FRLGLNTN
-357 SINNLNDVNNNFKT
+357 SVNNLIDVNNNYKT

-392 NVKIHS
+392 NFKIHS
-398 IQFMNNKSKRSRINN
+398 IQFMNNKSKRTRINN
-413 IQPIKM
+413 YHPIKM

-431 LMNKLYEQKTD
+431 LMNKLHEQKTD

-464 SFGSQLEEK
+464 SFNSQLEEK
-473 KPRLIKENKIE
+473 KPKLIKENKIE
-484 NENFPRS
+484 NDIIQRS
-491 NSTGLIKQDLK
+491 NSTGLIKQDFK
-502 NQKITLKKTL
+502 NPKITLKKTL
-512 SKNYKTT
+512 SKNFKTT

-529 KTNIS
+529 KTNIP

-548 DYSIKSKEKI
+548 DYLIKSKEII
-558 YNNN
+558 YNNS

>member
-1 MFNENKY
+1 MFNESKY
-8 SILNPDFQNR
+8 SILKPSLQR
-18 IITKKKK
+18 GITPKKKK
-25 SKSLLKTNQPNII
+25 SKSLLKNKQPNLI
-38 TQIPSPLP
+38 TQIPSPFP

-101 IPFEENDIILEVEFD
+101 IPFEENDIILQVEFN

-122 YVLVRPKALQFLINM
+122 YVLVRPNALQFLINM

-216 IKSWFDDKNDNEL
+216 IKSWFEDKNDNEL

-243 DIKLYIPSIVKNN
+243 DIKLYIPSIVKDN
-256 EIDYDEVNKI
+256 EIDYDEINNI
-266 LLRDKEEKMKT
+266 LMKDKENMKKD
-277 EEEEKNNNNLDINSY
+277 EEEKNNNNFDINSF
-292 KNFTNNLNNKLRHI
+292 NNLTSNLNNNLNHI
-306 SETIERK
+306 SELSERN
-313 EEEKKNLNND
+313 EEEKQNLNNN
-323 NIKIENDLK
+323 NIKIDNDLK

-337 NNKKKYFKNQYS
+337 NNRKKNIKDQYS

-357 SINNLNDVNNNFKT
+357 ILNNLNELNNNFKT
-371 GTLYDRFA
+371 GNLYDRFS

-398 IQFMNNKSKRSRINN
+398 IQLINNKSKRTKINN
-413 IQPIKM
+413 IHPIKM
-419 KNLNENEKNLLP
+419 KNFNENEKNLLP
-431 LMNKLYEQKTD
+431 LMNKFNDQKTD

-464 SFGSQLEEK
+464 SFGTQSEEK
-473 KPRLIKENKIE
+473 KPKLIKENKIE
-484 NENFPRS
+484 NDNFPRS
-491 NSTGLIKQDLK
+491 NSTTLIKQDLQ
-502 NQKITLKKTL
+502 NQKITLKKAL
-512 SKNYKTT
+512 SKNFKTT
-519 RDFINIFKLP
+519 RDFINTFKLTKNHIP
-529 KTNIS
+529 

-548 DYSIKSKEKI
+548 DYFIKSKEII
-558 YNNN
+558 YSNN

>member
-1 MFNENKY
+1 MFNESKY
-8 SILNPDFQNR
+8 SILKPSLQR
-18 IITKKKK
+18 GITPKKKK
-25 SKSLLKTNQPNII
+25 SKSLLKNKQPNLI
-38 TQIPSPLP
+38 TQIPSPFP

-101 IPFEENDIILEVEFD
+101 IPFEENDIILQVEFD

-122 YVLVRPKALQFLINM
+122 YVLVRPNALQFLINM

-216 IKSWFDDKNDNEL
+216 IKSWFEDKNDNEL

-243 DIKLYIPSIVKNN
+243 DIKLYIPSIVKDN
-256 EIDYDEVNKI
+256 EIDYDEINNI
-266 LLRDKEEKMKT
+266 LMKDKENMKKD
-277 EEEEKNNNNLDINSY
+277 EEEKNNNNFDINSF
-292 KNFTNNLNNKLRHI
+292 NNLTSNLNNNLNHI
-306 SETIERK
+306 SELSERN
-313 EEEKKNLNND
+313 EEEKQNLNNN
-323 NIKIENDLK
+323 NIKIDNDLK

-337 NNKKKYFKNQYS
+337 NNRKKNIKDQYS

-357 SINNLNDVNNNFKT
+357 ILNNLNELNNNFKT
-371 GTLYDRFA
+371 GNLYDRFS

-398 IQFMNNKSKRSRINN
+398 IQLINNKSKRTKINN
-413 IQPIKM
+413 IHPIKM
-419 KNLNENEKNLLP
+419 KNFNENEKNLLP
-431 LMNKLYEQKTD
+431 LMNKFNDQKTD

-464 SFGSQLEEK
+464 SFGTQSEEK
-473 KPRLIKENKIE
+473 KPKLIKENKIE
-484 NENFPRS
+484 NDNFPRS
-491 NSTGLIKQDLK
+491 NSTTLIKQDLQ
-502 NQKITLKKTL
+502 NQKITLKKAL
-512 SKNYKTT
+512 SKNFKTT
-519 RDFINIFKLP
+519 RDFINTFKLTKNHIP
-529 KTNIS
+529 

-548 DYSIKSKEKI
+548 DYFIKSKEII
-558 YNNN
+558 YSNN

>member
-1 MFNENKY
+1 MFNESKY
-8 SILNPDFQNR
+8 SILKPSLQR
-18 IITKKKK
+18 GITPKKKK
-25 SKSLLKTNQPNII
+25 SKSLLKNKQPNLI
-38 TQIPSPLP
+38 TQIPSPFP

-101 IPFEENDIILEVEFD
+101 IPFEENDIILQVEFD

-122 YVLVRPKALQFLINM
+122 YVLVRPNALQFLINM

-216 IKSWFDDKNDNEL
+216 IKSWFEDKNDNEL

-243 DIKLYIPSIVKNN
+243 DIKLYIPSIVKDN
-256 EIDYDEVNKI
+256 EIDYDEINNI
-266 LLRDKEEKMKT
+266 LMKDKENMKKD
-277 EEEEKNNNNLDINSY
+277 EEEKNNNNFDINSF
-292 KNFTNNLNNKLRHI
+292 NNLTSNLNNNLNHI
-306 SETIERK
+306 SELSERN
-313 EEEKKNLNND
+313 EEEKQNLNNN
-323 NIKIENDLK
+323 NIKIDNDLK

-337 NNKKKYFKNQYS
+337 NNKKKYIKNQYS
-349 FRLGINTN
+349 FRLGLNTN
-357 SINNLNDVNNNFKT
+357 SVNNLNELNNNFKT
-371 GTLYDRFA
+371 GTLYDRFS

-398 IQFMNNKSKRSRINN
+398 IQLINNKSKRTKINN
-413 IQPIKM
+413 IHPIKM
-419 KNLNENEKNLLP
+419 KNFNENEKNLLP
-431 LMNKLYEQKTD
+431 LMNKFNDQKTD

-464 SFGSQLEEK
+464 SFGTQSEEK
-473 KPRLIKENKIE
+473 KPKLIKENKIE
-484 NENFPRS
+484 NDNFPRS
-491 NSTGLIKQDLK
+491 NSTTLIKQDLQ
-502 NQKITLKKTL
+502 NQKITLKKAL
-512 SKNYKTT
+512 SKNFKTT
-519 RDFINIFKLP
+519 RDFINTFKLTKNHIP
-529 KTNIS
+529 

-548 DYSIKSKEKI
+548 DYFIKSKEII
-558 YNNN
+558 YSNN

>member
-1 MFNENKY
+1 MFNESKY
-8 SILNPDFQNR
+8 SILKPSLQR
-18 IITKKKK
+18 GITPKKKK
-25 SKSLLKTNQPNII
+25 SKSLLKNKQPNLI
-38 TQIPSPLP
+38 TQIPSPFP

-101 IPFEENDIILEVEFD
+101 IPFEENDIILQVEFD

-216 IKSWFDDKNDNEL
+216 IKSWFEDKNDNEL

-243 DIKLYIPSIVKNN
+243 DIKLYIPSIVKDN
-256 EIDYDEVNKI
+256 EIDYDEINNI
-266 LLRDKEEKMKT
+266 LLKDKENMKKD
-277 EEEEKNNNNLDINSY
+277 EEEKNNNNFDINSF
-292 KNFTNNLNNKLRHI
+292 NNLTSNLNNNLNHI
-306 SETIERK
+306 SELSERN
-313 EEEKKNLNND
+313 EEEKQNLNNN
-323 NIKIENDLK
+323 NIKIDNDLK

-337 NNKKKYFKNQYS
+337 NNRKKNIKDQYS

-357 SINNLNDVNNNFKT
+357 ILNNLNELNNNFKT
-371 GTLYDRFA
+371 GNLYDRFS

-398 IQFMNNKSKRSRINN
+398 IQLINNKSKRTKINN
-413 IQPIKM
+413 IHPIKM
-419 KNLNENEKNLLP
+419 KNFNENEKNLLP
-431 LMNKLYEQKTD
+431 LMNKFNDQKTD

-464 SFGSQLEEK
+464 SFGTQSEEK
-473 KPRLIKENKIE
+473 KPKLIKENKIE
-484 NENFPRS
+484 NDNFPRS
-491 NSTGLIKQDLK
+491 NSTTLIKQDLQ
-502 NQKITLKKTL
+502 NQKITLKKAL
-512 SKNYKTT
+512 SKNFKTT
-519 RDFINIFKLP
+519 RDFINTFKLTKNHIP
-529 KTNIS
+529 

-548 DYSIKSKEKI
+548 DYFIKSKEII
-558 YNNN
+558 YSNN